1 MVRSPG
7 APIGLLAAIAA
18 ASAVLAPACR
28 EGPAEGAARAVAV
41 EAPDLDVLG
50 EVPDFAFTDQTG
62 APVRA
67 ADLRGRVQV
76 ASFLFTRCP
85 TICPTSAM
93 KLKRI
98 GERLAER
105 AAAVDL
111 VSFSVDPEHDTP
123 PVLAAFA
130 ARYGADPA
138 RWRFLTGPPAA
149 IRAAVEQGF
158 RIAVDRGAALADGTP
173 TIVHGTHYV
182 LLDRQLR
189 IRGYYDSDEPARL
202 DQLVADAIRL
212 TREPTPVPPSVD
224 TKGLPAGPQ
233 EGP

>member
-1 MVRSPG
+1 MARSP
-7 APIGLLAAIAA
+7 LLAAIAA
-18 ASAVLAPACR
+18 ASALLSPACR
-28 EGPAEGAARAVAV
+28 EEPAEGAVVREVAA
-41 EAPDLDVLG
+41 ESGDLDVLG
-50 EVPDFAFTDQTG
+50 AVPEFAFTDQTG

-67 ADLRGRVQV
+67 ADLRGKVHV

-105 AAAVDL
+105 SAAVDL

-138 RWRFLTGPPAA
+138 RWRFLTGPPEA
-149 IRAAVEQGF
+149 IRAAVEDGF
-158 RIAVDRGAALADGTP
+158 KIAVDRGAALADGTP
-173 TIVHGTHYV
+173 TIVHGTHYL

-212 TREPTPVPPSVD
+212 TRE
-224 TKGLPAGPQ
+224 Q
-233 EGP
+233 

>member
-1 MVRSPG
+1 VVPSH
-7 APIGLLAAIAA
+7 GLLAAIAA
-18 ASAVLAPACR
+18 ASALLAPACR
-28 EGPAEGAARAVAV
+28 EGPAEDAAGRGGAPSAAIEGA
-41 EAPDLDVLG
+41 ELDVLG

-98 GERLAER
+98 GERLAGR
-105 AAAVDL
+105 SAAVDL

-123 PVLAAFA
+123 EVLAAFA

-149 IRAAVEQGF
+149 IRAAIEGGF
-158 RIAVDRGAALADGTP
+158 KIAVDRGAALADGTP

-182 LLDRQLR
+182 LLDKQLR
-189 IRGYYDSDEPARL
+189 IRGYYDSDEPTRL

-212 TREPTPVPPSVD
+212 SR
-224 TKGLPAGPQ
+224 GP
-233 EGP
+233 

>member
-1 MVRSPG
+1 MVRSHG
-7 APIGLLAAIAA
+7 APTGLLAAVAA
-18 ASAVLAPACR
+18 ASALLAPACR
-28 EGPAEGAARAVAV
+28 EGPAEGAAARDVAA

-98 GERLAER
+98 GERLAAR
-105 AAAVDL
+105 SAAVDL

-130 ARYGADPA
+130 ARYQADPA

-149 IRAAVEQGF
+149 IRAAVEDGF

-212 TREPTPVPPSVD
+212 TRDP
-224 TKGLPAGPQ
+224 
-233 EGP
+233 